1 MSPGHIELPSREYPL
16 GKGVH
21 YEGTGSL
28 DQQSSLK
35 AEEELVGVVVLVP
48 DEVTLELYDLDL
60 IIVQFTDDL
69 RPPMFGNSGQFLL

>member
-1 MSPGHIELPSREYPL
+1 VTTPGGSRS
-16 GKGVH
+16 GKTCRRPVPK
-21 YEGTGSL
+21 L